1 MNIKLS
7 KEISEIVEV
16 LKKMAMFEV
25 VIAEL
30 YSLCAVTWKEDSQFW
45 LDIWKDEVKHAQ
57 YINRIIEIISKYPD
71 DFEKGRP
78 FNALV
83 VETTVAQIRKKIEK
97 VKKGEIDKN
106 TILFIANDLEK
117 GYLEDKYSEIVR
129 TDNVE
134 YKALIQKVVEDT
146 GHHKQK
152 IIQRIKEMQSQ
163 RKNL

>member
-30 YSLCAVTWKEDSQFW
+30 YSLCAATWKEDSQFW

-57 YINRIIEIISKYPD
+57 YINKIIEIISKSPEN
-71 DFEKGRP
+71 FEKGRP
-78 FNALV
+78 FNAIV
-83 VETTVAQIRKKIEK
+83 VETTVADIRKKIEK

-129 TDNVE
+129 TDDLE
-134 YKALIQKVVEDT
+134 YKALIQKVVDDT
-146 GHHKQK
+146 GQHKQK
-152 IIQRIKEMQSQ
+152 IIQRIKDIQSQ
-163 RKNL
+163 RKNA